1 MKSAYKV
8 MALLIGLL
16 VGVAIGAGAQYMATA
31 QERPVR
37 VVGAAFE
44 PSEVLVGDHLYL
56 HIDVEAEDGYEVA
69 FPTITEDFTE
79 GRIELLEEITTD
91 TVS

>member
-8 MALLIGLL
+8 IALVVGLL
-16 VGVAIGAGAQYMATA
+16 VGTTAGAQEATTV
-31 QERPVR
+31 QEQPVR

-56 HIDVEAEDGYEVA
+56 HIDVEAEALKV
-69 FPTITEDFTE
+69 
-79 GRIELLEEITTD
+79 LLK
-91 TVS
+91 SY